1 MIAISACLIGE
12 NVRYDGSHKLNDTL
26 RQLVQEDK
34 AIALCPEVLGGL
46 TTPRLAAEIV
56 GGDGFDAVS
65 YTHLT
70 LPTKA

>member
-34 AIALCPEVLGGL
+34 AIAM
-46 TTPRLAAEIV
+46 
-56 GGDGFDAVS
+56 S
-65 YTHLT
+65 
-70 LPTKA
+70 